1 VAKISM
7 APNGGVS
14 LVLHCALSACK
25 SFLFKNCSFK
35 YVTTCSG
42 EHDAGMQNP
51 FVSLT
56 RLFLKKLALEDF
68 KIMFYKFLIFRG

>member
-1 VAKISM
+1 
-7 APNGGVS
+7 
-14 LVLHCALSACK
+14 
-25 SFLFKNCSFK
+25 
-35 YVTTCSG
+35 VTTCSG

-68 KIMFYKFLIFRG
+68 KIMFENFEIQGLGHSKFINLQK